1 MTKNVTGNYEIYYYK
16 IEALQFS
23 TLHGLSLNPCHDT
36 YICFIGRNLDSLTTV
51 NFRYFQ
57 TTSFSD
63 FCKWDK
69 NYGFNTSIMQNIWIF
84 CPHGVRKNQY

>member
-1 MTKNVTGNYEIYYYK
+1 MTKNLTGNEIYYYK

-63 FCKWDK
+63 FCNWDK